1 MATYNQIYNLMN
13 KVSAMAIGETAVAV
27 TDTSSLVSLGN
38 QILSTAS
45 NVDAFYQALP
55 DVIGRIVCRYQQIK
69 RRTRDIERSPLDFG
83 IACLEI
89 ETDEIAR
96 AKKNRTWDTGKID
109 PFATQVNY
117 DSSTP
122 PQVDDI
128 SGTSTDE
135 YEDDT
140 HISASIYSVIAG
152 WEIDKIIYDRQLK
165 TAFHSEAEMASFV
178 NMIFND
184 MYNGMTIALNS
195 AEAEAECTAIAQE
208 YYASIDNGGTQK
220 TAVNLAQVYYDM
232 TGNDIT
238 SGGTDFVSWQ
248 TSEPFLKCST
258 RKMKLDLKNATQV
271 SNFYTPAATGASGA
285 SVERELGDFRIHVLN
300 DFASANEFYLLANT
314 YHENFVSLGGYS
326 EVIAWNGRGTGS
338 TGDTFAEKS
347 KVYISHDFNGDG
359 TTDTISLEN
368 VVAHIFASG
377 RMMSMV
383 DNIRTKSMYNP
394 IGERT
399 TYAHKAD
406 IGYCVRPKEIG
417 IVYYI
422 AAPTT

>member
-13 KVSAMAIGETAVAV
+13 KVSAMALGESAVTV

-38 QILSTAS
+38 QVLSTAA
-45 NVDAFYQALP
+45 NLDAFYQALP
-55 DVIGRIVCRYQQIK
+55 DVIGRIVSRYQQIK

-83 IACLEI
+83 IAVMEI
-89 ETDEIAR
+89 EVDEIAR
-96 AKKNRTWDTGKID
+96 AKKNRTWSTSKVD
-109 PFATQVNY
+109 PFASQENHTG
-117 DSSTP
+117 TP
-122 PQVDDI
+122 PTVDDI
-128 SGTSTDE
+128 NGASTDV

-165 TAFHSEAEMASFV
+165 TAFRSEAEMAAFV

-195 AEAEAECTAIAQE
+195 AESEAECTAIAQE
-208 YYASIDNGGTQK
+208 YYASTNNGGTQK
-220 TAVNLAQVYYDM
+220 TSVNLAQVYYDA
-232 TGNDIT
+232 TGTDIT
-238 SGGTDFVSWQ
+238 NGGTDFEAWQ
-248 TSEPFLKCST
+248 TSEAFLKCAT
-258 RKMKLDLKNATQV
+258 RKMKNDLKNATQV
-271 SNFYTPAATGASGA
+271 SNFYTPAAVGASGTP
-285 SVERELGDFRIHVLN
+285 VERELGDFRIHVLN

-314 YHENFVSLGGYS
+314 YHENFVNLGGYS
-326 EVIAWNGRGTGS
+326 EVICWNGRGTGA

-347 KVYISHDFNGDG
+347 KVIVQHDFDRDGD
-359 TTDTISLEN
+359 LETVTLPN
-368 VVAHIFASG
+368 VVAHIFADG

-383 DNIRTKSMYNP
+383 DDIRTKSQYNP

-406 IGYCVRPKEIG
+406 IGYAVRPKEIG
-417 IVYYI
+417 ITYYI
-422 AAPTT
+422 AAPTS